1 MTIREEGNVST
12 DSSRLIL
19 QQYPLIRVIVEKQR
33 EETHGLLQHRLHVE
47 IIKSQPAQF
56 DSQRYK
62 VSEGQTESLSNVNI
76 FSIETFLLQK
86 VWSIIIIL
94 NDLSD

>member
-33 EETHGLLQHRLHVE
+33 EETHGLLQRRLHIEAIRNQLNLTRRGTGLVRSPS
-47 IIKSQPAQF
+47 ILF
-56 DSQRYK
+56 
-62 VSEGQTESLSNVNI
+62 VLTCFMSN
-76 FSIETFLLQK
+76 
-86 VWSIIIIL
+86 
-94 NDLSD
+94 